1 MNATAPSSAYS
12 GSYAMPRRD
21 AEFLFPLPHIPEA
34 VGLVRRRAHTV
45 LTGWNLPA
53 TTIEDAVLVIS
64 ELVTNA
70 VTHALPP
77 AVLQMSRT
85 TAEEPRALR
94 IEVTDAGP
102 AVPVPRPADG
112 RHPAEHGRG
121 NAIVTA
127 LAARHGTRVEPG
139 AITRWADLPAA

>member
-1 MNATAPSSAYS
+1 MNATAPIEYS
-12 GSYAMPRRD
+12 GSHATPRRD

-34 VGLVRRRAHTV
+34 VGLVRRRAQTV

-77 AVLQMSRT
+77 AVLEVSRT
-85 TAEEPRALR
+85 VAEGPRVLR

-102 AVPVPRPADG
+102 AGSVPRPADG
-112 RHPAEHGRG
+112 RYPAEHGRG

-127 LAARHGTRVEPG
+127 LSARHGTRVDPG
-139 AITRWADLPAA
+139 GITRWADLPAV

>member
-12 GSYAMPRRD
+12 GSYAAPRRD
-21 AEFLFPLPHIPEA
+21 VEFHFPLPHIPEA
-34 VGLVRRRAHTV
+34 VSLVRRRAHTV
-45 LTGWNLPA
+45 LNGWDLPA

-77 AVLQMSRT
+77 AVLQMSQT
-85 TAEEPRALR
+85 AAEEPRALR

-102 AVPVPRPADG
+102 AVPVPRPSDG

-121 NAIVTA
+121 TAIVTA

-139 AITRWADLPAA
+139 GITRWADLPAA